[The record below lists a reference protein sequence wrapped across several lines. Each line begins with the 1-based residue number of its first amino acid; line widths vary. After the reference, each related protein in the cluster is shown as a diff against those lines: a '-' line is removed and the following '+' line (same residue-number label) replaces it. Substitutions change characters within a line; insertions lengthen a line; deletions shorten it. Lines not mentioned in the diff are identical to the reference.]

1 MMSLITVHIS
11 NAPCIFGNYSQD
23 CLECKQT
30 YEHWRQ
36 WNEGNCKLYHMIE
49 KRLQNT

>member
-1 MMSLITVHIS
+1 MDYMMSVITVHIS

-30 YEHWRQ
+30 FEQKTVKW
-36 WNEGNCKLYHMIE
+36 GKL
-49 KRLQNT
+49 